1 MTDASE
7 YQVVKAGK
15 VYTITE
21 LSREDLIVELA
32 KAMDALEAVDEMLS
46 QGPEIIR
53 RWRFETAN

>member
-7 YQVVKAGK
+7 YQVVKAGT
-15 VYTITE
+15 VYPITE

-53 RWRFETAN
+53 RWRFETPN

>member
-7 YQVVKAGK
+7 YQVVKDGK
-15 VYTITE
+15 VYAITE
-21 LSREDLIVELA
+21 LSREDLIVELV

-53 RWRFETAN
+53 RWRFETPN

>member
-1 MTDASE
+1 MTDASV
-7 YQVVKAGK
+7 YQVVKAGT
-15 VYTITE
+15 VYPITD

-53 RWRFETAN
+53 RWRFETPN